1 MYPYKGVSLT
11 QLFQNMAAD
20 EDTEETLVADSTSD
34 PNSDWGTQDEQDC
47 ALFAESQRLI
57 GSTLHDADAIEVQR
71 SNETKHKSHILVPE
85 LNSMVHKAK
94 VIKQLA
100 QNKKVSAGRL
110 IRIQHAQEPQESES
124 DDGVDVDGRSNI
136 GLWND
141 VAFES
146 EVRCDD
152 ERPYRLAQV
161 LRMCRLTSTRRRTEY
176 VKPVNL
182 QRDSVKN
189 IQLLVKP

>member
-100 QNKKVSAGRL
+100 QNKRCLLVASFASNMPKSHKKASLTMGLMSMVAVILDYGMMLRL
-110 IRIQHAQEPQESES
+110 K
-124 DDGVDVDGRSNI
+124 
-136 GLWND
+136 
-141 VAFES
+141 
-146 EVRCDD
+146 VRCDVMMKD
-152 ERPYRLAQV
+152 PTALPKYFGCAVSHQQGEEQN
-161 LRMCRLTSTRRRTEY
+161 MSSQSTS
-176 VKPVNL
+176 
-182 QRDSVKN
+182 SVT
-189 IQLLVKP
+189 V